1 MSLTLAPDSRLWKD
15 VLFSLEIPMT
25 PAQKR
30 LQELRNRQST
40 ERGRMAELSRVD
52 ALTDEMR
59 SELDQI
65 EQGTPD
71 LERQLRGAMLAV
83 EEEDR
88 EAKEKGAEAPGGG
101 DPEQRA
107 RIELRSRA
115 SVGRYLTAA
124 LRGRAPD
131 GAEAELQQAAGVDGI
146 PFELWHPRQ
155 EQRDEKRAITA
166 APSTVGLN
174 LDVLRPFVFAP
185 SVVSR
190 LMVDMP
196 EIPSGTFASGTITTA
211 ATAGAVPKGGAG
223 TTGDVPETAAQF
235 TVTTSTPHRI
245 GASLNLSM
253 EDIASV
259 GQQNFESLLREHIS
273 LAVSAELDDEMLNGD
288 GSGSNITG
296 FFARLSDPTAA
307 PSATTDFDGFA
318 AAHAGGIDGL
328 WSNTLMDVM
337 VVCGPSTM
345 SLAARTFQ
353 AATNYKGEMSAAA
366 YAMENTGG
374 LWTNKRMPDAAT
386 FMTVDNVQQA
396 ILCRKGRSQMPSP
409 MRTAVCGSYG
419 YFTVDDIFSNV
430 QKGQRRFVI
439 NTLITDLIIV
449 QPDAYAQIAYRV
461 A

>member
-1 MSLTLAPDSRLWKD
+1 
-15 VLFSLEIPMT
+15 MT
-25 PAQKR
+25 AAQKR
-30 LQELRNRQST
+30 LRELRERQSK
-40 ERGRMAELSRVD
+40 ERQRMAELGLAESLDRRNPRRARHGSR
-52 ALTDEMR
+52 
-59 SELDQI
+59 
-65 EQGTPD
+65 QGTPD
-71 LERQLRGAMLAV
+71 LERQLRAAAVAV
-83 EEEDR
+83 ENEDR
-88 EAKEKGAEAPGGG
+88 ASTIETANRAP
-101 DPEQRA
+101 DAEQRE

-124 LRGRAPD
+124 LRGRAPA
-131 GAEAELQQAAGVDGI
+131 GAEAELQAAAGCDGI
-146 PFELWHPRQ
+146 PFELWQRPEQRQ
-155 EQRDEKRAITA
+155 EDRAITP
-166 APSTVGLN
+166 APGTVGVN

-196 EIPSGTFASGTITTA
+196 EVPSGTFASGTISTA
-211 ATAGAVPKGGAG
+211 ATAGAVPKGGSG
-223 TTGDVPETAAQF
+223 TTGDVPETAAAF

-245 GASLNLSM
+245 GASLNLSL
-253 EDIASV
+253 EDIAAV

-273 LAVSAELDDEMLNGD
+273 LAVSDQLDQQMLNGN
-288 GSGSNITG
+288 GSGDNIFG
-296 FFARLSDPTAA
+296 FFARLTDPTAA
-307 PSATTDFDGFA
+307 PSAVTDFDGFA

-337 VVCGPSTM
+337 IVCGPSSM

-353 AATNYKGEMSAAA
+353 TATNYKGEMSAAA

-386 FMTVDNVQQA
+386 FMTVDDVQQA

-419 YFTVDDIFSNV
+419 YFTVDDIFSNA
-430 QKGQRRFVI
+430 QKGQRRFVV
-439 NTLITDLIIV
+439 NTLITDLILV